1 MRNGLIVGLMA
12 AALVVTGCGSKKP
25 KEEADM
31 FAKCTFPD
39 APTVEA
45 PEWVCG
51 IPVPD
56 YPLSAVGSAQPSA
69 AGFDFMKEQA
79 AASARVQLAQQMEVH
94 VTNMVKQYVETTGQ
108 GDAETVDQVRASVSK
123 VITDQSVVGSRIVGT
138 RNSPN
143 GYMYVIVAVD
153 ESAQLMNTQSAL
165 RTSMNNDNALW
176 QQFRAEQGFD
186 ELAQEIAGQ

>member
-12 AALVVTGCGSKKP
+12 AALIVSGCGSKKP
-25 KEEADM
+25 KEEPNLFAD
-31 FAKCTFPD
+31 CTFPD
-39 APTVEA
+39 APQIQA
-45 PEWVCG
+45 PSWVCG
-51 IPVPD
+51 IPVAE
-56 YPLSAVGSAQPSA
+56 YPMSAVGSAQPSA

-79 AASARVQLAQQMEVH
+79 AASARVQLAQQMQVH

-108 GDAETVDQVRASVSK
+108 GDSETVDQVRASVSK
-123 VITDQSVVGSRIVGT
+123 VITNQFLVGSRIVGS

-143 GYMYVIVAVD
+143 GYMYVLVAVD
-153 ESAQLMNTQSAL
+153 ESAQLLNTQNAL

-186 ELAQEIAGQ
+186 ELAQEIARQ